1 MFVLGTKSDAE
12 TKFFR
17 VSVLFDCQF
26 EYLVHVVADHEV
38 TFGGEGSQR
47 RTDGVKEIQNLNI
60 IKCKTFNTV
69 FIQ

>member
-12 TKFFR
+12 TKLFR

-26 EYLVHVVADHEV
+26 EYLVQVVADHEV
-38 TFGGEGSQR
+38 AFGGEGSQR
-47 RTDGVKEIQNLNI
+47 RADCVEEIQNLNP
-60 IKCKTFNTV
+60 IKCKTFNTI